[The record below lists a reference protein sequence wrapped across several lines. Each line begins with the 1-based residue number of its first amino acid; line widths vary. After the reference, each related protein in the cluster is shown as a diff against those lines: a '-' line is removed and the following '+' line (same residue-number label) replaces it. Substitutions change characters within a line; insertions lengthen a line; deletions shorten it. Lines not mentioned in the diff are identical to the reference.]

1 MAVNPFQFLQQSR
14 AEIAKVTW
22 PSRREVTTTT
32 IMVLIMA
39 IVTAIFFFGVDFL
52 IRTALEQILTFFGS

>member
-22 PSRREVTTTT
+22 AGRREVMVTTT
-32 IMVLIMA
+32 MVFFMSVLA
-39 IVTAIFFFGVDFL
+39 AIFFFGVDFV
-52 IRTALEQILTFFGS
+52 IRNVLEQILLFAGG